1 MGRELEVPAGA
12 PALLP
17 DPAKQIVPVLGT
29 QASLGLPSFQL
40 ASVEVAAH
48 PSGGA
53 GGDSDEGLGVREGG
67 AGAGNGS
74 EREVSSHLRSPESA
88 GHWGAF
94 DPHKAAHCS

>member
-40 ASVEVAAH
+40 ASVEVAA
-48 PSGGA
+48 PPLGGQ
-53 GGDSDEGLGVREGG
+53 GEILMKG
-67 AGAGNGS
+67 
-74 EREVSSHLRSPESA
+74 
-88 GHWGAF
+88 WG
-94 DPHKAAHCS
+94 